1 MVRWNAQ
8 SGPGIIMN
16 VDRSSIGS
24 PGVFDFGGL
33 IQNSDGVW
41 VHAFAGNKGFS
52 NILHAEPMTV
62 NHDLVLAWGMSIT
75 ELMCYLDSKT
85 VIKLIYDPI
94 NA

>member
-52 NILHAEPMTV
+52 NILHAKPMAIY
-62 NHDLVLAWGMSIT
+62 HGLVLPWGLGII
-75 ELMCYLDSKT
+75 ELLCYSDSKI